1 MIYKETSRQIVFLYL
16 GTGDSGHAQALWAWR
31 EGGEERREKNGGRGK
46 EETGWREDRYKL
58 SHPSSP
64 HSSEVEMSEDDNM

>member
-1 MIYKETSRQIVFLYL
+1 MHKQCGL
-16 GTGDSGHAQALWAWR
+16 GGR
-31 EGGEERREKNGGRGK
+31 EERRGGGKNGGRGK

-58 SHPSSP
+58 SHHTPSP

>member
-1 MIYKETSRQIVFLYL
+1 MHKQC
-16 GTGDSGHAQALWAWR
+16 GP
-31 EGGEERREKNGGRGK
+31 GGREERRGGEKNGGRGK